1 MNPKN
6 DKMISLTALRAS
18 LESLRTSV
26 IDVEALA
33 NSAEASL
40 EQVPGSPR
48 LPQALDTA
56 KQSWNR
62 EERRSMGRAHALVS
76 ATAQAAENALDE
88 FSDFLREL
96 AEMEDEPNT
105 DKPADTA
112 AH

>member
-1 MNPKN
+1 MTQKP

-26 IDVEALA
+26 IDTEALA
-33 NSAEASL
+33 SSAEAVM

-56 KQSWNR
+56 KQPWNR
-62 EERRSMGRAHALVS
+62 EERRSMGRAHALVT

-88 FSDFLREL
+88 FSDFIREL
-96 AEMEDEPNT
+96 EETADEP
-105 DKPADTA
+105 DAEKPADTP